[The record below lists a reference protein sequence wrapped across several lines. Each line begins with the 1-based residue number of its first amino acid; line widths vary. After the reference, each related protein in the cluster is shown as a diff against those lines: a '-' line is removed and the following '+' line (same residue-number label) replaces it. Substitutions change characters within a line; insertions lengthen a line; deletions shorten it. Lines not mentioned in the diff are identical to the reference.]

1 MIYALI
7 YSNDRK
13 EVEKLE
19 GEFLEFVPAKDL
31 EDITKVAKRRLQD
44 YGFKCC
50 SIFSFDIW
58 GMMSLKILDLEEE
71 VFKTLSRW
79 FK

>member
-7 YSNDRK
+7 YNNDRK